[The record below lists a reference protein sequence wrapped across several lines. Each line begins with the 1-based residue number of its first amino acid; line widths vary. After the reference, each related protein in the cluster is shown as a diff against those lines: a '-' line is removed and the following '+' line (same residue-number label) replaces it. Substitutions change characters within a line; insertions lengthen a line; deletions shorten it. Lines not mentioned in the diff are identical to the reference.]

1 MHIFIYIYQNYLTK
15 WKKILL
21 LISNIS
27 ILCLIYIYKK
37 NQNEIV
43 SFGYGS
49 IDDVNLITCD
59 PIKKNNTQYSVNIDN
74 AKYPKFVPLHQNTS
88 INFDCLNNSS
98 KTKIILMW
106 IDWWGGRDYLSVKNG
121 ENQFKVRNCPVTN
134 CKVIDDKTK
143 VNDTDLVV
151 VHGLDFDLE
160 SPRPKKRPSNQRWV
174 IAYYESP
181 SYKSLNNDS
190 FKDVFNLTATYHIDS
205 DFPGLYS
212 STSQIKWELNEDF
225 DENYDYTTN
234 KIDLAAAVIS
244 NNGGHVTSNRLLLIA
259 ELRKYMILIL
269 IKEILASIN
278 LEIKQ
283 KIRQIL

>member
-1 MHIFIYIYQNYLTK
+1 
-15 WKKILL
+15 
-21 LISNIS
+21 
-27 ILCLIYIYKK
+27 
-37 NQNEIV
+37 
-43 SFGYGS
+43 
-49 IDDVNLITCD
+49 
-59 PIKKNNTQYSVNIDN
+59 
-74 AKYPKFVPLHQNTS
+74 
-88 INFDCLNNSS
+88 
-98 KTKIILMW
+98 MW

-151 VHGLDFDLE
+151 VHGVDFDIR
-160 SPRPKKRPSNQRWV
+160 SPIPKKRPSNQRWI

-225 DENYDYTTN
+225 DENYDYTTD
-234 KIDLAAAVIS
+234 KIDMAAAVIS
-244 NNGGHVTSNRLLLIA
+244 NKAAHVTSNRLLLIA
-259 ELRKYMILIL
+259 ELRKYMNIDIYGYEGNPCFNQFRDKTKNSSN
-269 IKEILASIN
+269 IITQDVDNCKEIIFHEYKFYFAFENSLCDDYITEKFFLTLVKPIVPVVFGAGPYDYYVCIN
-278 LEIKQ
+278 DLDIFF
-283 KIRQIL
+283 L